1 MKLAIYSLEQKK
13 NRIGYYLFHVV
24 IGGMVLGAI
33 KILYANFFVDKE
45 LFIHGMQFLLIALVS
60 YVGGNFLML
69 RGNRGNRGKRKYI
82 KLGILI
88 LGAIIGVGIIIET
101 ILEVV

>member
-1 MKLAIYSLEQKK
+1 MKLDIYSLEQKK
-13 NRIGYYLFHVV
+13 NRIGYYLFHVL

-45 LFIHGMQFLLIALVS
+45 LFIHGIQFLLIALVS

-69 RGNRGNRGKRKYI
+69 RGNRGKRKYI